1 VPGNPRGSG
10 YSLVKIQKEGFM
22 DKDRLTIMLITP
34 GCRGPKAINL
44 KISHLKIT
52 SFAFIIFTVIS
63 LCSFASTYTFYKAS
77 ESKTKSVKHL
87 ANTVDTLSQD
97 LTVNKTTEAK
107 LRTRMKDIE
116 NKLLEMQTM
125 LDKKGIKKDLAVGG
139 EFIPAD
145 RLSISYIDYLQKD
158 LDELFN
164 TMKNLPVGTPLE
176 GKMNS
181 EFGYRKDPFN
191 SRIGFHS
198 GVDIEAKYG
207 DPVVATADGVVQK
220 TGWQGS
226 YGKIV
231 VIQHDDG
238 FETIY
243 GHLSNISVEEGQI
256 VKVGEEIGKAGSTG
270 RSTGTHL
277 HYEVIK
283 DGKRVNPSNFL
294 SLK

>member
-1 VPGNPRGSG
+1 M
-10 YSLVKIQKEGFM
+10 E
-22 DKDRLTIMLITP
+22 KDHLTIMLITP
-34 GCRGPKAINL
+34 GSKGPKAINL
-44 KISHLKIT
+44 KISHLKIA

-63 LCSFASTYTFYKAS
+63 LISFASTYTFYKVS
-77 ESKTKSVKHL
+77 ESKTRSVKHL
-87 ANTVDTLSQD
+87 ANTINTLSAD
-97 LTVNKTTEAK
+97 LMINKTTEANFRSK
-107 LRTRMKDIE
+107 MKSIE

-125 LDKKGIKKDLAVGG
+125 LDKKGIKKNLAIGG
-139 EFIPAD
+139 EFILAD

-158 LDELFN
+158 IDELFN
-164 TMKNLPVGTPLE
+164 TMKDLPVGTPLQ
-176 GKMNS
+176 GKINS
-181 EFGYRKDPFN
+181 GFGYRKDPFN

-198 GVDIEAKYG
+198 GVDIDAKYG
-207 DPVVATADGVVQK
+207 DPVVATADALVEK
-220 TGWQGS
+220 AGWEGS
-226 YGKIV
+226 YGKTV
-231 VIQHDDG
+231 ELQHEDG

-243 GHLSNISVEEGQI
+243 GHLSKICVKEGEK

>member
-1 VPGNPRGSG
+1 
-10 YSLVKIQKEGFM
+10 M
-22 DKDRLTIMLITP
+22 DKDHLTIMLITP
-34 GCRGPKAINL
+34 GSKGPKALNL
-44 KISHLKIT
+44 KISHLKIF
-52 SFAFIIFTVIS
+52 SFSFIFFTVVS
-63 LCSFASTYTFYKAS
+63 LISFASTYTFYKAS
-77 ESKTKSVKHL
+77 ESKTRSVKHL
-87 ANTVDTLSQD
+87 ANTIDTLSQD
-97 LTVNKTTEAK
+97 LIVNKTTETN
-107 LRTRMKDIE
+107 LRVRMKDIE
-116 NKLLEMQTM
+116 DKLLEMQVM

-145 RLSISYIDYLQKD
+145 RLSISYIDYIQKD
-158 LDELFN
+158 IDELFN

-176 GKMNS
+176 GKINS
-181 EFGYRKDPFN
+181 GFGYRKDPFN

-198 GVDIEAKYG
+198 GVDIDAKYG
-207 DPVVATADGVVQK
+207 DPVVATADGVVEK

-226 YGKIV
+226 YGKTIV
-231 VIQHDDG
+231 LQHEDG

-243 GHLSNISVEEGQI
+243 GHLSKITVEEGQKI
-256 VKVGEEIGKAGSTG
+256 KVGEVIGKAGSTG